1 MGATN
6 CPETPRQKMIAMMY
20 LVYTALLAL
29 NVSVEILNGFVT
41 VGDAMNESNKN
52 IEFQLSEA
60 YNLFN
65 EAMANDSTKTVKYY
79 EAAMQVKAYSDSLK
93 TMIDNARYGFL
104 CKMQKEAKWEIHNAN
119 GKGGKRTIQLRD
131 NSDNFILE
139 NARIALDSG
148 GLVVV
153 DKKDN
158 TDIGTQYFYGLKDKP
173 DGKAIDIKNAII
185 AYKENVAAIFRD
197 TNLTHDT
204 VNINFGLDVESEFY
218 SEHEKRMVSWERYNF
233 DGAIAVADLVCMSR
247 LKSEVMNAEYDAI
260 KKLFGMIGKEDFK
273 FDQITA
279 ICRPSATY
287 IISGG
292 RYELKVNVGAY
303 DSRRVFR
310 AVINGQNFQSG
321 PDGTITYTAGAVGEG
336 QRTVRGTVYMM
347 KDGVEEAYPFDESYF
362 VAAPVAVAE
371 LTKMNVVYAG
381 IDNPISVSV
390 PGVASRDVIP
400 TITSGN
406 ATITKAPGDGNYII
420 RATKPGKLTLSV
432 SAKVDKGTK
441 HMGTKEIRIKKIP
454 KPVLKIANF
463 KTGDQ
468 VSKVEVTANAMLR
481 AVMEDFDFQ
490 LPPLKISSFSFN
502 VSGSGALE
510 LTGSG
515 NRLTPEMISRINS
528 AKPRQKIYIDN
539 VRVTTPDGVT
549 HTLDLTLRIK

>member
-41 VGDAMNESNKN
+41 VGDAMNESNRN
-52 IEFQLSEA
+52 IETQLVEA
-60 YNLFN
+60 YDLFDQ
-65 EAMANDSTKTVKYY
+65 AMINDSSKVVKYY
-79 EAAMQVKAYSDSLK
+79 EAAQQIKGYTDSLK
-93 TMIDNARYGFL
+93 LLIDESRYGFL
-104 CKMQKEAKWEIHNAN
+104 CYMQSTANVVKHNADGTVN
-119 GKGGKRTIQLRD
+119 KRKIPLRD
-131 NSDNFILE
+131 ANGNPLLDS
-139 NARIALDSG
+139 ARVALDLG
-148 GLVVV
+148 GLEII

-158 TDIGTQYFYGLKDKP
+158 TDMGSHYFYGKSDAP
-173 DGKAIDIKNAII
+173 DGKALDVKKAII
-185 AYKENVAAIFRD
+185 EYKEKVSRIFQD

-204 VNINFGLDVESEFY
+204 VEVNFGMDVESEFF
-218 SEHEKRMVSWERYNF
+218 SSHAGRMVTWEEYNF
-233 DGAIAVADLVCMSR
+233 DGAIAIADMVCLSR
-247 LKSEVMNAEYDAI
+247 MKSELMNAEYDAI

-303 DSRRVFR
+303 DSKRVFR
-310 AVINGQNFQSG
+310 AVINGQNYQSG

-336 QRTVRGTVYMM
+336 QRTVKGTVYMM
-347 KDGVEEAYPFDESYF
+347 KDGKEEAYPFDESYF

-406 ATITKAPGDGNYII
+406 ATIVKAAGDGNYII
-420 RATKPGKLTLSV
+420 KPTKIGKLSLSV

-441 HMGTKEIRIKKIP
+441 NMGTKEIRIKRIP
-454 KPVLKIANF
+454 KPSLRIGSF
-463 KTGDQ
+463 KSGDQ
-468 VSKVEVTANAMLR
+468 ASKAEITANPVLR
-481 AVMEDFDFQ
+481 ATMEDFDFQ
-490 LPPLKISSFSFN
+490 IPALRISTFVFN
-502 VSGSGALE
+502 VQGSGALD
-510 LTGSG
+510 LNGSG
-515 NRLTPEMISRINS
+515 NRLTPEMISRINN
-528 AKPRQKIYIDN
+528 AKRGQKIYITD
-539 VRVTTPDGVT
+539 VTVKTPDGQT
-549 HTLDLTLRIK
+549 HSLDCTLRLK